1 MADPRSGRFRPCN
14 RIALPLRTYRSLSSL
29 YPFFGIGVLVL
40 NVRIADNPGVSRTQR
55 RLWGV
60 IGTRSTSLAS
70 MIELMNLDKVFSRC
84 DAINIPKHVL
94 LLEVAYLCS

>member
-1 MADPRSGRFRPCN
+1 
-14 RIALPLRTYRSLSSL
+14 L
-29 YPFFGIGVLVL
+29 YPFSGIGVLVL
-40 NVRIADNPGVSRTQR
+40 NVRIADNPGVNRTQR

-60 IGTRSTSLAS
+60 IGTRSTSLAV
-70 MIELMNLDKVFSRC
+70 IELMNLDKLFSRR